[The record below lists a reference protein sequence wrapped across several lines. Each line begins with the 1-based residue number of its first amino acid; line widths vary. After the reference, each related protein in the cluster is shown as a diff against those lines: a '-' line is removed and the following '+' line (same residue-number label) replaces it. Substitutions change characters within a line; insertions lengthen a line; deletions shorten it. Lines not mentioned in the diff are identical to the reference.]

1 MNKVELGVFLNQ
13 IFPRGCMSE
22 IQLVSIFKEE
32 WMDNIFLKYVY
43 LQLKLDVD
51 FHGHDTG

>member
-1 MNKVELGVFLNQ
+1 VNKVELGVFLNQ